1 MRTTSYAKAIHEA
14 LDEELANDENVLIYG
29 CDVGR
34 WGGIYNVTLGLQ
46 EKYGRDRVF
55 DSPISENV
63 MVGAGVGAAVMG
75 LRPVVELQYADFI
88 LTAADEVFFKAGM
101 WRFMHGGAF
110 KVPLVL
116 RLPSGATGAGPEH
129 STCPEA
135 YVMHSPGLLCAV
147 PSTPADAK
155 ALLKEAIRLDNPV
168 MYFEHRR
175 LYQERGEIPDGDVT
189 LPFGKAMVRREG
201 RHVTIVAWQLM
212 LKRALKAADILAAEG
227 VEVEI
232 IDPRT
237 LAPFD
242 FDTILESVKKT
253 GACLIVEEGYRR
265 LGVGA
270 EIGGLLFEHGF
281 PYLDRPLKRLAI
293 PDVPIASAKNLV
305 DQVLP
310 SVDAICTAVREILP

>member
-1 MRTTSYAKAIHEA
+1 MRTTTYAKAINEA
-14 LDEELANDENVLIYG
+14 LDEELARDENVLTYG

-34 WGGIYNVTLGLQ
+34 WGGIYNITDGLQ
-46 EKYGRDRVF
+46 SKYGQDRVF
-55 DSPISENV
+55 DSPISESV
-63 MVGAGVGAAVMG
+63 MVGAGVGAALMG
-75 LRPVVELQYADFI
+75 LRPIVELQFADFI
-88 LTAADEVFFKAGM
+88 LTAGDEVFFKAGM

-110 KVPLVL
+110 EIPLVL

-135 YVMHSPGLLCAV
+135 YIMHSPGLLCAV

-155 ALLKEAIRLDNPV
+155 GLLKEAIRTNNPV
-168 MYFEHRR
+168 MFFEHRR
-175 LYQERGEIPDGDVT
+175 LYQRRGEVPEGDVT
-189 LPFGKAMVRREG
+189 IPFGKAAVRREG
-201 RHVTIVAWQLM
+201 RDVTIVAWQLM
-212 LKRALKAADILAAEG
+212 LERALKAAEILAADG
-227 VEVEI
+227 IEVEI

-253 GACLIVEEGYRR
+253 GACLVVEEGYRK

-270 EIGGLLFEHGF
+270 EIGALLFEHAF
-281 PYLDRPLKRLAI
+281 PYLDRPLRRLAI
-293 PDVPIASAKNLV
+293 PDVPIGSAKTLV

-310 SVDAICTAVREILP
+310 SVDMICTNVKEILP

>member
-1 MRTTSYAKAIHEA
+1 LLRTCDAR
-14 LDEELANDENVLIYG
+14 DDNVIVYG

-34 WGGIYNVTLGLQ
+34 WGGIYNVTHGFQ
-46 EKYGRDRVF
+46 EKFGRERVF

-63 MVGAGVGAAVMG
+63 MVGAGVGAAIMG
-75 LRPVVELQYADFI
+75 LRPVVELQFADFI
-88 LTAADEVFFKAGM
+88 LTAGDEVFLKAGM
-101 WRFMHGGAF
+101 WRFMHGGVF

-135 YVMHSPGLLCAV
+135 YIMHSPGLLCAV

-155 ALLKEAIRLDNPV
+155 GMLKEAIRLDNPV
-168 MYFEHRR
+168 MFFEHRR
-175 LYQERGEIPDGDVT
+175 LYQQRGDVADDDVT
-189 LPFGKAMVRREG
+189 IPFGKAIVRREG

-212 LKRALKAADILAAEG
+212 LNRALQAADILAAEG
-227 VEVEI
+227 IDVEI
-232 IDPRT
+232 IDPRS

-253 GACLIVEEGYRR
+253 GACLVVEEGYRR

-270 EIGGLLFEHGF
+270 EIGALLFEHAF
-281 PYLDRPLKRLAI
+281 PYLDRPLRRLAI
-293 PDVPIASAKNLV
+293 PDVPIASAKTLV
-305 DQVLP
+305 DHVLP
-310 SVDAICTAVREILP
+310 SVEAICKSVREISP